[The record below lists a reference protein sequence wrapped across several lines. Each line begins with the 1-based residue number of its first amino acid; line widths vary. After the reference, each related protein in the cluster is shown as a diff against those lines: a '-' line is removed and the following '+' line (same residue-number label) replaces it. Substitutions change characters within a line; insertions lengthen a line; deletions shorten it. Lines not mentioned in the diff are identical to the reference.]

1 MSDNKTK
8 KAAET
13 AEVAETTEIAEA
25 IEIAENTATKYTI
38 DYVLEQIAKLQQQI
52 TESSYYSLHR
62 LSDAVY
68 SIYGN
73 DSESDGSD
81 ESEESRNDSVSCV
94 CEIFRYREETLKQ
107 MLAFYEKMY
116 DDLKPASKANK
127 LEKINLLLAH
137 LSECMNDTAACY
149 IGDEL
154 RRLME
159 D

>member
-1 MSDNKTK
+1 MSENKK
-8 KAAET
+8 IEAAE
-13 AEVAETTEIAEA
+13 AVENTEIAEA
-25 IEIAENTATKYTI
+25 TENTATKYTI

-94 CEIFRYREETLKQ
+94 CEIFRYREVTLQK

-116 DDLKPASKANK
+116 DDLKPSTAVNK
-127 LEKINLLLAH
+127 QERIALLLKA
-137 LSECMNDTAACY
+137 LSECVNDSAACY
-149 IGDEL
+149 MADEL

-159 D
+159 DK